1 MISFPPVLSTIPR
14 MLECMQEYWSG
25 LPFPILGY
33 LPDPRVKLT
42 SPASSVLTGG
52 FFTVVLPGKPH
63 SLTTNLELI
72 LSCPIIFLFYF
83 TSLDTLDDIFILS
96 FNLYIYI
103 FNFFSYFK
111 FSIPFYYVTK
121 SFIVDYNI
129 FLMYINIFGII

>member
-25 LPFPILGY
+25 LPFPTLGY

-72 LSCPIIFLFYF
+72 LYCLIIFLFYF